1 MTGFFLLSLIMQ
13 LSDCSYQLTVEDQLT
28 AVAITLQPS
37 ACSSSNQL
45 AGVAIPLQ

>member
-13 LSDCSYQLTVEDQLT
+13 LSDCSYQLTVKDWVT

-37 ACSSSNQL
+37 ACSHL
-45 AGVAIPLQ
+45 FVAVATSLQE